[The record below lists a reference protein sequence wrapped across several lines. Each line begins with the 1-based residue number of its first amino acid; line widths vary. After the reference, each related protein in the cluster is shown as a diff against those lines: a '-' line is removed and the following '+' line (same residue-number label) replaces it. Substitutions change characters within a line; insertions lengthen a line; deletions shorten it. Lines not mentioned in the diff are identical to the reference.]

1 MKRDNAAKRLLRGQI
16 KELCS
21 QGDTWR
27 DQHNWKLGEIG
38 NWGELEIGGNWKLWG
53 IGSSGAVTH
62 PLEALGAQEAPKL
75 GQKRALHL
83 KLERFH
89 LL

>member
-1 MKRDNAAKRLLRGQI
+1 MKRDNAAQRLLRGQI

-27 DQHNWKLGEIG
+27 AQHNWKLGEIG
-38 NWGELEIGGNWKLWG
+38 NWGELETVGNWKLWG
-53 IGSSGAVTH
+53 IGNSGAVTH

-83 KLERFH
+83 NLERFH